1 MTSIISKERGYM
13 RPKITF
19 LLYLFLLFGAV
30 HIGKKWVEL
39 NKIYNA
45 DESLKSEYAIT
56 NSLEQDWL
64 DIGAVNVVTYEESGM
79 RYIYFD
85 EYTVSYQAFDEKD
98 DILGTIIA
106 RRTGNET
113 IKVEVKLMQDL
124 YISSRK
130 FSKNTFS
137 YYSQKK
143 LYDDIYYS
151 NGEIQNEKIYPEVLE
166 RDLQIACEHLLNSIE
181 SFKTIS
187 TIVFEKCYLQK
198 KAMIWKDTITYL
210 IILGTILVYSV
221 MKRWGLHVSCD
232 LFHAA

>member
-1 MTSIISKERGYM
+1 MEISGKAFDYAHAKVADAMKAIMSWARDACQSLECELATASIISKERGYM

-124 YISSRK
+124 YMVRM
-130 FSKNTFS
+130 SKAGTFRS
-137 YYSQKK
+137 ENEQMNFQ
-143 LYDDIYYS
+143 
-151 NGEIQNEKIYPEVLE
+151 NG
-166 RDLQIACEHLLNSIE
+166 NSDG
-181 SFKTIS
+181 F
-187 TIVFEKCYLQK
+187 
-198 KAMIWKDTITYL
+198 A
-210 IILGTILVYSV
+210 
-221 MKRWGLHVSCD
+221 
-232 LFHAA
+232 